1 MQGFLIS
8 KYVHRTRC
16 NEPEPDGARRVPDD
30 SYSVM
35 ATPSSGTSDDDK
47 FRRGAIVA
55 VITDELFEF
64 EDHLRTV
71 DNYTEYSGLRL
82 P

>member
-1 MQGFLIS
+1 M
-8 KYVHRTRC
+8 
-16 NEPEPDGARRVPDD
+16 PDD